1 MAKTMNLFAYGSL
14 MVPAVLHQV
23 VGKDF
28 SSSPA
33 VLRGWKRCQVQ
44 GESYPAIIP
53 VAEQAVSGV
62 LWLGLSEKEFLLL
75 DAFEGK
81 EYRRVSVLVTNPQGE
96 SVNAQTYAW
105 EKLRGLVD
113 KPWDFEWFKTEGIK
127 SFSRSYLPGVSQERL

>member
-1 MAKTMNLFAYGSL
+1 ML
-14 MVPAVLHQV
+14 PEVLHKV

-33 VLRGWKRCQVQ
+33 ILRGWKRCQVQ

-62 LWLGLSEKEFLLL
+62 LWLGLCEKEFLLL

-81 EYRRVSVLVTNPQGE
+81 EYRRVSVLVTDTEGA
-96 SVNAQTYAW
+96 SVDAQTYGW
-105 EKLRGLVD
+105 GKQGGLVD

-127 SFSRSYLPGVSQERL
+127 SFSRSYLPGVSSERR